1 MKPRVEDRI
10 SLIMTDN
17 PICLEQSQVLKE
29 AREIM
34 SKYAV
39 RHIPVK
45 KGKNLVGIISKADMD
60 RIKYME
66 AGAGEFV
73 SADFFDVLTVGHVMT
88 KSVNTIQHDD
98 TIKEAAEILSL
109 GSYHA
114 LPVMDGDDIVG
125 IVTTTDL
132 LLYLLKLYNV

>member
-1 MKPRVEDRI
+1 MKPRIEDRV
-10 SLIMTDN
+10 SMIMTDN
-17 PICLEQSQVLKE
+17 PICLDESDLLRK
-29 AREIM
+29 AKEIM
-34 SKYAV
+34 LKNAV

-45 KGKNLVGIISKADMD
+45 KGKDLVGIISKADLD

-73 SADFFDVLTVGHVMT
+73 STDFFDVLIVANVMT
-88 KSVNTIQHDD
+88 KNVNTIQHDD

-114 LPVMDGDDIVG
+114 LPVLDGDDVVG
-125 IVTTTDL
+125 IITTTDL
-132 LLYLLKLYNV
+132 LIYLLKLYNA

>member
-1 MKPRVEDRI
+1 MKLRTEDRV

-17 PICLEQSQVLKE
+17 PICIDEGEVLRSAKD
-29 AREIM
+29 IM
-34 SKYAV
+34 SKFSV
-39 RHIPVK
+39 RHVPVT
-45 KGKNLVGIISKADMD
+45 KGKALVGIISKADID

-66 AGAGEFV
+66 SGAAEFV
-73 SADFFDVLTVGHVMT
+73 SSDFFDILSVSHVMT
-88 KSVNTIQHDD
+88 KNANTVQHDD

-132 LLYLLKLYNV
+132 LVYLLKLYE

>member
-10 SLIMTDN
+10 SMIMTDN
-17 PICLEQSQVLKE
+17 PICLDEGDLLRK
-29 AREIM
+29 AKEIM
-34 SKYAV
+34 VQYAV
-39 RHIPVK
+39 RHIPVR
-45 KGKNLVGIISKADMD
+45 KGKELAGIISKSDID

-73 SADFFDVLTVGHVMT
+73 SADFFDVLTVGNVMT
-88 KSVNTIQHDD
+88 KSVNTLQYDD

-114 LPVMDGDDIVG
+114 LPVMDGEDIVG

-132 LLYLLKLYNV
+132 LIYLLKLYNA